1 MGDKEDDLLE
11 DIAFV
16 TNAALVD
23 NEKINFEDLKLG
35 HLGSCKKLV
44 VGKDTT

>member
-16 TNAALVD
+16 TNSTLVD
-23 NEKINFEDLKLG
+23 NEEIKIENLKLE
-35 HLGSCKKLV
+35 HLGSCWKIII
-44 VGKDTT
+44 GKDTT